1 MPDEPD
7 PIDQLLAAA
16 LYVPVGLALEL
27 RERFPELA
35 ERGRQHLE
43 TQISVARTIGRFAV
57 QLGTRQVGA
66 FLQRQLVGTADAPV
80 PPSPVPPSPAP
91 PSPVPP
97 TRASPTTGPAGSAAT
112 GSGAPRVEAPTAGS
126 ADPGSLPI
134 AGYDTLAA
142 SQVVARLEGLDSVAL
157 EAVRTYE
164 AAHRNRKTILG
175 KVAQLQRAT

>member
-43 TQISVARTIGRFAV
+43 SQITVARTIGRFAV

-66 FLQRQLVGTADAPV
+66 FLHRQLAGTEDAPV
-80 PPSPVPPSPAP
+80 PPTPPPPNPAP
-91 PSPVPP
+91 PNPAPTSPVPP
-97 TRASPTTGPAGSAAT
+97 TAGLARSAAT
-112 GSGAPRVEAPTAGS
+112 GSGAPRADAPTAAP

-142 SQVVARLEGLDSVAL
+142 SQVVARLEGLDTVAL

>member
-43 TQISVARTIGRFAV
+43 TQISVARTIGRIAV

-66 FLQRQLVGTADAPV
+66 FLQRQLVGTADA
-80 PPSPVPPSPAP
+80 PVPPSPAP

-112 GSGAPRVEAPTAGS
+112 GSGAPRSEAPTAGS